1 MPANVGEMFYTGE
14 IPWHGLGV
22 SLSLPATLD
31 EALKVGGLNWEVGD
45 VDIMTADDPPSPVSK
60 RKALVRSDRSPG
72 DPRRVLGIVH
82 RGFAPIQNRD
92 AGMLF
97 DAIFGRG
104 ERVYHTGGYLGEGE
118 VIWLLA
124 KIDKT
129 LKIGTEDIVQPY
141 ALMANSHDGSMA
153 FNIRLTTVRVV
164 CQNTL
169 AMAMHERLG
178 QNFRRHHQGS
188 FARHAEA
195 AQEFFAATLRELDFV
210 TQSFTRLSERRCSN
224 EQVQRVLDALL
235 PEPKKPRNS
244 AQNPGLLRAWEQRVD
259 AVKAVRDA
267 ISNLRNNGKG
277 MQMNGSRGTFWGLLN
292 AVLEY
297 VDRHGKVQGSRLAYA
312 LIGDGMDLKVR
323 AFSLIQKEAA

>member
-1 MPANVGEMFYTGE
+1 
-14 IPWHGLGV
+14 
-22 SLSLPATLD
+22 
-31 EALKVGGLNWEVGD
+31 
-45 VDIMTADDPPSPVSK
+45 
-60 RKALVRSDRSPG
+60 
-72 DPRRVLGIVH
+72 
-82 RGFAPIQNRD
+82 
-92 AGMLF
+92 MLF
-97 DAIFGRG
+97 DAIFGHG

-129 LKIGTEDIVQPY
+129 LTIGTEDIVQPY

-178 QNFRRHHQGS
+178 QSFRRHHQGS

-195 AQEFFAATLRELDFV
+195 AQQFFAATLRELDFIA
-210 TQSFTRLSERRCSN
+210 QSFTRLSESRCSN
-224 EQVQRVLDALL
+224 EQVRRVLDALL
-235 PEPKKPRNS
+235 PEPRKPRNF
-244 AQNPGLLRAWEQRVD
+244 AQNPGLLRAWERRVD
-259 AVKAVRDA
+259 AVKAARGA
-267 ISNLRNNGKG
+267 ISNLRDIGKG
-277 MQMNGSRGTFWGLLN
+277 MQMKGSQGTFWGLLN

-297 VDRHGKVQGSRLAYA
+297 VDHHRKVEGSRLSYA
-312 LIGDGMDLKVR
+312 FLGDGMDLKVR

>member
-1 MPANVGEMFYTGE
+1 
-14 IPWHGLGV
+14 
-22 SLSLPATLD
+22 
-31 EALKVGGLNWEVGD
+31 
-45 VDIMTADDPPSPVSK
+45 
-60 RKALVRSDRSPG
+60 
-72 DPRRVLGIVH
+72 
-82 RGFAPIQNRD
+82 
-92 AGMLF
+92 
-97 DAIFGRG
+97 
-104 ERVYHTGGYLGEGE
+104 
-118 VIWLLA
+118 
-124 KIDKT
+124 
-129 LKIGTEDIVQPY
+129 
-141 ALMANSHDGSMA
+141 MA